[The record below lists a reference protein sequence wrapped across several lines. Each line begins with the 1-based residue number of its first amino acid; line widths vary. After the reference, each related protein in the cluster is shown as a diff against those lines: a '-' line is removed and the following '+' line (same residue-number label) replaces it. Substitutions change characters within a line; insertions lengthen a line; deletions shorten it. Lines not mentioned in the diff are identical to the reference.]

1 MSAGDVTYIL
11 MSSAYAVTTV
21 FLLFL
26 SIVMPGMIACIL
38 LSRGCKHRAKKY
50 ILKVHTFLMDDLIVI
65 GLVM

>member
-1 MSAGDVTYIL
+1 MSAGDVTYIV

-26 SIVMPGMIACIL
+26 SIVMPGRVACVL
-38 LSRGCKHRAKKY
+38 FSRGCKHRANKY
-50 ILKVHTFLMDDLIVI
+50 ILKGHPCLMDDLIGI